1 MRKWLYCILLTAMVL
16 PMVSCR
22 RAVEK
27 ARRNIRLEAVE
38 KVERKGM
45 GGAEAVV
52 RVKNGTGYKLVLE
65 RAKVDL
71 FYAGSRVMSIIL
83 HGRVEVPRRTTGSFT
98 SLWRVR
104 TTDPMAYYVMVKK
117 SARTIFRRSPFR
129 LRSRGAGAGFGK
141 KFGRDGAVVGIFEYL
156 WAVLAGRE
164 KLSGRV
170 MRRLTTF
177 IAVIFAAAAFAPLRA
192 QSLDAFKERLAAPV
206 VSDAAFGTARVTVTE
221 YGDAEKAVD
230 DASRVGQRL
239 RLRGYRV
246 CIFFDNGQDARAGA
260 FAAEALFKETY
271 PGIMV
276 YPVYENPYFKVVVG
290 NCLTAE
296 EAIIL
301 KGKIASTFPK
311 AFVKSEEFSMAD
323 LLN

>member
-1 MRKWLYCILLTAMVL
+1 
-16 PMVSCR
+16 
-22 RAVEK
+22 
-27 ARRNIRLEAVE
+27 
-38 KVERKGM
+38 
-45 GGAEAVV
+45 
-52 RVKNGTGYKLVLE
+52 
-65 RAKVDL
+65 
-71 FYAGSRVMSIIL
+71 
-83 HGRVEVPRRTTGSFT
+83 
-98 SLWRVR
+98 
-104 TTDPMAYYVMVKK
+104 
-117 SARTIFRRSPFR
+117 
-129 LRSRGAGAGFGK
+129 
-141 KFGRDGAVVGIFEYL
+141 
-156 WAVLAGRE
+156 
-164 KLSGRV
+164 

-230 DASRVGQRL
+230 DTSRVGQRL

-276 YPVYENPYFKVVVG
+276 YPVYENPYFKVAVG

>member
-1 MRKWLYCILLTAMVL
+1 
-16 PMVSCR
+16 
-22 RAVEK
+22 
-27 ARRNIRLEAVE
+27 
-38 KVERKGM
+38 
-45 GGAEAVV
+45 
-52 RVKNGTGYKLVLE
+52 
-65 RAKVDL
+65 
-71 FYAGSRVMSIIL
+71 
-83 HGRVEVPRRTTGSFT
+83 
-98 SLWRVR
+98 
-104 TTDPMAYYVMVKK
+104 
-117 SARTIFRRSPFR
+117 
-129 LRSRGAGAGFGK
+129 
-141 KFGRDGAVVGIFEYL
+141 
-156 WAVLAGRE
+156 
-164 KLSGRV
+164 

-276 YPVYENPYFKVVVG
+276 YPVYENPYFKVAVG

-296 EAIIL
+296 EAIIRKAFPRAVILFPIADKRLRLREEGAGNSLKRYLIFPIL
-301 KGKIASTFPK
+301 KGLRAGGSALHALIAAEQHKQGDCGIAAPGGQH
-311 AFVKSEEFSMAD
+311 AVHIRRV
-323 LLN
+323 

>member
-1 MRKWLYCILLTAMVL
+1 
-16 PMVSCR
+16 
-22 RAVEK
+22 
-27 ARRNIRLEAVE
+27 
-38 KVERKGM
+38 
-45 GGAEAVV
+45 
-52 RVKNGTGYKLVLE
+52 
-65 RAKVDL
+65 
-71 FYAGSRVMSIIL
+71 
-83 HGRVEVPRRTTGSFT
+83 
-98 SLWRVR
+98 
-104 TTDPMAYYVMVKK
+104 
-117 SARTIFRRSPFR
+117 
-129 LRSRGAGAGFGK
+129 
-141 KFGRDGAVVGIFEYL
+141 
-156 WAVLAGRE
+156 
-164 KLSGRV
+164 

-239 RLRGYRV
+239 RLRGY
-246 CIFFDNGQDARAGA
+246 NGQDARAGA

>member
-1 MRKWLYCILLTAMVL
+1 
-16 PMVSCR
+16 
-22 RAVEK
+22 
-27 ARRNIRLEAVE
+27 
-38 KVERKGM
+38 
-45 GGAEAVV
+45 
-52 RVKNGTGYKLVLE
+52 
-65 RAKVDL
+65 
-71 FYAGSRVMSIIL
+71 
-83 HGRVEVPRRTTGSFT
+83 
-98 SLWRVR
+98 
-104 TTDPMAYYVMVKK
+104 
-117 SARTIFRRSPFR
+117 
-129 LRSRGAGAGFGK
+129 
-141 KFGRDGAVVGIFEYL
+141 
-156 WAVLAGRE
+156 
-164 KLSGRV
+164 

-206 VSDAAFGTARVTVTE
+206 VSDAAFGT
-221 YGDAEKAVD
+221 
-230 DASRVGQRL
+230 SRVGQRL

>member
-1 MRKWLYCILLTAMVL
+1 
-16 PMVSCR
+16 
-22 RAVEK
+22 
-27 ARRNIRLEAVE
+27 
-38 KVERKGM
+38 
-45 GGAEAVV
+45 
-52 RVKNGTGYKLVLE
+52 
-65 RAKVDL
+65 
-71 FYAGSRVMSIIL
+71 
-83 HGRVEVPRRTTGSFT
+83 
-98 SLWRVR
+98 
-104 TTDPMAYYVMVKK
+104 
-117 SARTIFRRSPFR
+117 
-129 LRSRGAGAGFGK
+129 
-141 KFGRDGAVVGIFEYL
+141 
-156 WAVLAGRE
+156 
-164 KLSGRV
+164 

-221 YGDAEKAVD
+221 YGDAEKAFKD
-230 DASRVGQRL
+230 FNDNFKKSPYRMDAL
-239 RLRGYRV
+239 
-246 CIFFDNGQDARAGA
+246 FFDNGQDARAGA

-276 YPVYENPYFKVVVG
+276 YPVYENPYFKVAVG

>member
-1 MRKWLYCILLTAMVL
+1 
-16 PMVSCR
+16 
-22 RAVEK
+22 
-27 ARRNIRLEAVE
+27 
-38 KVERKGM
+38 
-45 GGAEAVV
+45 
-52 RVKNGTGYKLVLE
+52 
-65 RAKVDL
+65 
-71 FYAGSRVMSIIL
+71 
-83 HGRVEVPRRTTGSFT
+83 
-98 SLWRVR
+98 
-104 TTDPMAYYVMVKK
+104 
-117 SARTIFRRSPFR
+117 
-129 LRSRGAGAGFGK
+129 
-141 KFGRDGAVVGIFEYL
+141 
-156 WAVLAGRE
+156 
-164 KLSGRV
+164 

-221 YGDAEKAVD
+221 YGDVACGV
-230 DASRVGQRL
+230 VP
-239 RLRGYRV
+239 RGGFGGYCV
-246 CIFFDNGQDARAGA
+246 CFFLYNGQDARAGA

>member
-98 SLWRVR
+98 REDYRPDGLLRDGEKNPR
-104 TTDPMAYYVMVKK
+104 GRYFAG
-117 SARTIFRRSPFR
+117 RRFVCG
-129 LRSRGAGAGFGK
+129 RGARGAGFGK